1 MCLTSPVRVVAVDGP
16 VATIELGDGLRRR
29 ASTLAV
35 PGVVPGDWALL
46 SSGMLVR
53 LLDPAIAAELA
64 AAFHT
69 AMHDQQGA
77 RP

>member
-1 MCLTSPVRVVAVDGP
+1 MCLTAPVRVVAVDGAI
-16 VATIELGDGLRRR
+16 ATIELGRGLRRR

-35 PGVVPGDWALL
+35 PGVAVGDWALL

-53 LLDPAIAAELA
+53 LLDPAIATQLS
-64 AAFHT
+64 AAFET
-69 AMHDQQGA
+69 ATHPQGA

>member
-1 MCLTSPVRVVAVDGP
+1 MCLTAPVRVVAVDGT
-16 VATIELGDGLRRR
+16 VATVDVGHGLHRQ

-35 PGVVPGDWALL
+35 AGVAAGDWALL

-53 LLDPAIAAELA
+53 VLDPDIAAELS
-64 AAFHT
+64 AAFAT
-69 AMHDQQGA
+69 ATRPQGA

>member
-1 MCLTSPVRVVAVDGP
+1 MCLTAPVRVVAVDGAM
-16 VATIELGDGLRRR
+16 ATVELGRGLRRR

-35 PGVVPGDWALL
+35 PGVAVGDWALL

-53 LLDPAIAAELA
+53 VLDPVIAAELS
-64 AAFHT
+64 AAFAT
-69 AMHDQQGA
+69 ATRQQGA

>member
-1 MCLTSPVRVVAVDGP
+1 MCLTAPVRVVAVDGP
-16 VATIELGDGLRRR
+16 VATIELAGGARRR

-35 PGVVPGDWALL
+35 PDVAAGDWALL

-53 LLDPAIAAELA
+53 LLDPGIAVELSS
-64 AAFHT
+64 AFDT
-69 AMHDQQGA
+69 ATHPQGA